1 MALGD
6 HFLVEILA
14 ILFLLTSLSISFSKQ
29 SYTSLLKN
37 KVLNTLGSLSLP
49 IYCLHQPIRRVI
61 GYNDFLSNFCKSK
74 TTIFIICM
82 IISLLLMMLIDRCR
96 IFIKKLK
103 SYFMCE

>member
-14 ILFLLTSLSISFSKQ
+14 VLFLLASLSISFSNK

-37 KVLNTLGSLSLP
+37 RVLNILGSLSLP

-61 GYNDFLSNFCKSK
+61 GYSDFLSRICKSK
-74 TTIFIICM
+74 MTVFIICM
-82 IISLLLMMLIDRCR
+82 IISLFLMILIERSHN
-96 IFIKKLK
+96 FIKKLK